1 MAKTATQKDTR
12 RIQNWAQRQKAKGI
26 KLELQA
32 YPARGCWKKRH
43 NHKIHYFKHPISKV
57 GYEAAL
63 LEWVKLKAEI
73 DLDRPN
79 AASYHHHKELF
90 ADVQAW
96 YDSHGAETMT
106 EKKNAAQVDKF
117 LVWIDEQLL
126 QPELCDSLP
135 FMLFTSST
143 KNKEFYAEFIKTDSG
158 HTLFGNLQ
166 YLLPAK
172 WQERLNRAQTIS
184 DSKRVPQTVG
194 YWCEDFLRLKGAKTQ
209 SGQLSKKTLMD
220 SREKLLKFRNW
231 IGDDSLMID
240 ITTETI
246 KNYYM
251 FLLQQPFN
259 NKGNYFNYAKSFI
272 RYCWREDA
280 CKLENLPKNID
291 DRNLSFRA
299 TQNKKKKHEIK
310 RDKLW
315 TKEDFKKIF
324 DKNKPLPQRYQC
336 YLMLMLNCG
345 FTQIDLEHLKRDEID
360 LDTGRIVRVRTKA
373 ENYDN
378 PPMVNYKLWDTTIEL
393 LKKEMERCKHTDNA
407 LCAYR
412 QARIINEHI
421 VIENGKT
428 IIKRNDNLSR
438 NWQDIRA
445 EYGFDGKL
453 LKYIRKTGS
462 TSISM
467 QYSERLEQM
476 YLGQTHV
483 TVSDKHYNIVEGEP
497 HPLLDEAVAWLGK
510 QFGF

>member
-1 MAKTATQKDTR
+1 MAKTASNR
-12 RIQNWAQRQKAKGI
+12 VSNWAVRQKTKGI
-26 KLELQA
+26 KLELTA
-32 YPARGCWKKRH
+32 YPARGCWKKY
-43 NHKIHYFKHPISKV
+43 HKEKVRYFNHPISKA

-63 LEWVKLKAEI
+63 LEWAQVKAQI
-73 DLDRPN
+73 DQDRPN
-79 AASYHHHKELF
+79 AAVYHHHKELF

-96 YDSHGAETMT
+96 FDSHGAATTT
-106 EKKNAAQVDKF
+106 EKRIAAQVDKF
-117 LVWIDEQLL
+117 LVWIYEELQ

-135 FMLFTSST
+135 FMAFTTSN
-143 KNKEFYAEFIKTDSG
+143 KNKEFYAEFIKNQSG
-158 HTLFGNLQ
+158 YTLFGTLQ
-166 YLLPAK
+166 YDLPAK
-172 WQERLNRAQTIS
+172 WLERLFKDQTVA
-184 DSKRVPQTVG
+184 DSKRLPQTVG
-194 YWCEDFLRLKGAKTQ
+194 YWAEDFLKLKGAKAQ

-220 SREKLLKFRNW
+220 SREKLLKFRRW
-231 IGDDSLMID
+231 IGDDSLVVD
-240 ITTETI
+240 ITTETL
-246 KNYYM
+246 KNYYV
-251 FLLQQPFN
+251 FLLGQSFN

-299 TQNKKKKHEIK
+299 AQTKKKKHEKK

-315 TKEDFKKIF
+315 TKAEFKKIF
-324 DKNKPLPQRYQC
+324 DKKNPLPQRYQC

-345 FTQIDLEHLKRDEID
+345 FTQIDLEYLTRDEVD
-360 LDTGRIVRVRTKA
+360 LEAGRIIRIRTKA

-378 PPMVNYKLWDTTIEL
+378 PPIVNYKLWPKTLEL
-393 LKKEMERCKHTDNA
+393 LKLEMKRCKRPDRA
-407 LCAYR
+407 LCGYQ
-412 QARIINEHI
+412 QARIINERI
-421 VIENGKT
+421 IEDSEGKVIT
-428 IIKRNDNLSR
+428 RRNDNLSR
-438 NWQDIRA
+438 NWQDIRK

-453 LKYIRKTGS
+453 LMYIRKTGS
-462 TSISM
+462 TNISM